1 MVKLKIFLLII
12 SFLDIIS
19 QKEFN
24 KKIRDLLQFG
34 INDDCNPKRFISINR
49 LNLYLLYSQSIKYFT
64 SFNRSIDKDAFQ
76 CWDSIFNYMVD
87 DYNYTNLY
95 FYSGHK
101 LPDIGDPVSC
111 LNDNYTYLLALLTYD
126 IYDNSTKIEDKISYF
141 TSKNKSNLGICL
153 WEECNNYLS
162 QNLINNIDEVFKNNI
177 KKIYNIKDL
186 KINWNHRKIKDEKN
200 RTSVCMKLFI
210 SLLIIYMIAFIV
222 LKILVKYS
230 SIKKKVF
237 EGKMRKREKKDYL
250 KMEESNIIKEEE
262 NEDDKNE
269 EEEEEEKEELE
280 EKDKI
285 DKKKSK
291 KKRTNSRSK
300 SKSNDDENKNDEED
314 ENEDEEEEYDEDNDD
329 ESKISNDSLF
339 KKDIEQ
345 SKIRYIENNLN
356 KMAKNKTAQIDFDDP
371 NDVSNSK
378 KNALINSV
386 KKRKKL
392 SNFIITMYNFNQS
405 FLKLIRVKTLT
416 GIKNKIYSNKGL
428 EMITG
433 LRTFCLVL
441 ITLNICFRLFV
452 ESPAMRQL
460 NFTFIQSFLFGSI
473 KFSSFGM
480 YYWVYLDGLVYTFK
494 LMHFVKNDKSFG
506 NFVKFMYNLL
516 PKIFI
521 FLFIFYGVYFL
532 QRDVG
537 RMEVSSM
544 VFEQYVENEYNY
556 KCLSNPLYLLF
567 PFFNPISYGKTK
579 LVNNYFNNCYQF
591 SYLIINEF
599 YCILIFFAMF
609 YYLYK
614 YKSKKLDIIVSLA
627 VLANIL
633 IMNFIPYF
641 YEGVKDEKYYL
652 LKYVLGETFSLRY
665 PHNMFNIFFIGVFT
679 GLIYYYNSFS
689 VNDINSFLAEDYLP
703 FQYLYNLMQLLFKS
717 NWLIKTFLIIF
728 NLGFIIVDCLI
739 YYILQK
745 KYKDQQILYEFT
757 GLLKIFYL
765 YEIPI
770 VIMCTSVLLIFLLM
784 AEDKYQVK
792 SFLGSRI
799 FYIMEKISFSY
810 VCLIQILCLLF
821 LSSSNTHGEI
831 WTFVFFFNIMFF
843 EFFLGI
849 IVSFVFTLAF
859 ELPVKIVANIL
870 RGKEM
875 NEKKLKEL

>member
-1 MVKLKIFLLII
+1 MVKLKIIILII

-24 KKIRDLLQFG
+24 KKIRELLQFG

-49 LNLYLLYSQSIKYFT
+49 LNLYLLYSESIKYFT
-64 SFNRSIDKDAFQ
+64 PFNKTIDKDAFQ
-76 CWDSIFNYMVD
+76 CWDSIFNNMVD

-101 LPDIGDPVSC
+101 LTDIGDPVSC
-111 LNDNYTYLLALLTYD
+111 LNENYTYLLALLTYD
-126 IYDNSTKIEDKISYF
+126 VYENSSKIEDKISYF

-153 WEECNNYLS
+153 WEDCNNYLS

-177 KKIYNIKDL
+177 KKLYNIKDL

-200 RTSVCMKLFI
+200 KISVCMKLFI

-222 LKILVKYS
+222 VKILVKYS
-230 SIKKKVF
+230 SIKKKIF

-250 KMEESNIIKEEE
+250 KMEESNVIKEEE
-262 NEDDKNE
+262 NEDDINE

-291 KKRTNSRSK
+291 KKVSK
-300 SKSNDDENKNDEED
+300 SKSNSDGKNEEEE

-345 SKIRYIENNLN
+345 SKIRYIESNLN

-371 NDVSNSK
+371 NDNSNNK
-378 KNALINSV
+378 KNSLINSV
-386 KKRKKL
+386 KKKKKL
-392 SNFIITMYNFNQS
+392 PNFIITMYNFNQS
-405 FLKLIRVKTLT
+405 FLKLIQVKTLT
-416 GIKNKIYSNKGL
+416 GFKNKIYSNKGL

-460 NFTFIQSFLFGSI
+460 NFLFIESFLFGSI

-494 LMHFVKNDKSFG
+494 LMHFVRNDKSFG
-506 NFVKFMYNLL
+506 NLVKFMINLL

-532 QRDVG
+532 QSDIG
-537 RMEVSSM
+537 KMEISSM

-591 SYLIINEF
+591 AYVVINEL
-599 YCILIFFAMF
+599 YCIILFITIFYFC
-609 YYLYK
+609 YK
-614 YKSKKLDIIVSLA
+614 YKSKIFDLIISIM
-627 VLANIL
+627 VLINIL
-633 IMNFIPYF
+633 IMNLLPYF
-641 YEGVKDEKYYL
+641 IEKVKDEKYYL
-652 LKYVLGETFSLRY
+652 LKYVMGETFSLRY
-665 PHNMFNIFFIGVFT
+665 PHTMFNIFFLGIFS
-679 GLIYYYNSFS
+679 GLIYYYHYFS
-689 VNDINSFLAEDYLP
+689 VKDLNSFLNEDYLP
-703 FQYLYNLMQLLFKS
+703 FQFLSNLMQFLFKFS
-717 NWLIKTFLIIF
+717 WIVKLILVLIS
-728 NLGFIIVDCLI
+728 LGIIILDSLT
-739 YYILQK
+739 YYIVQNNGSDK
-745 KYKDQQILYEFT
+745 RILYNFS
-757 GLLKIFYL
+757 GFLKFCYL
-765 YEIPI
+765 YETPI
-770 VIMCTSVLLIFLLM
+770 IIFCGSVLLIFLLF
-784 AEDKYQVK
+784 AEDKFQIK
-792 SFLGSRI
+792 AFLGSRI
-799 FYIMEKISFSY
+799 FYIMEKVSFSY
-810 VCLIQILCLLF
+810 ICLIQMVSLIF
-821 LSSSNTHGEI
+821 FSSSNYHGES
-831 WTFVFFFNIMFF
+831 WTFLFFYYITC
-843 EFFLGI
+843 FLFPAGLFC
-849 IVSFVFTLAF
+849 SFLFTLVF
-859 ELPVKIVANIL
+859 ELPAKILANNL
-870 RGKEM
+870 RGKDM
-875 NEKKLKEL
+875 KRKKLN

>member
-1 MVKLKIFLLII
+1 MVKLKIIILII

-34 INDDCNPKRFISINR
+34 INDDCNPKRFISINK

-64 SFNRSIDKDAFQ
+64 SFNKSIDKDAYL

-101 LPDIGDPVSC
+101 LADIGDPVSC

-126 IYDNSTKIEDKISYF
+126 IFENSTKIEYKISFF

-153 WEECNNYLS
+153 WEECNNYIS
-162 QNLINNIDEVFKNNI
+162 QNLINNIDESFKNNI

-186 KINWNHRKIKDEKN
+186 KIIWNHPKIKDENSKL
-200 RTSVCMKLFI
+200 SVCMKLFS

-222 LKILVKYS
+222 VKILVKYS
-230 SIKKKVF
+230 SIKKKAF
-237 EGKMRKREKKDYL
+237 EGKMLKRERKDYL

-262 NEDDKNE
+262 NEDDLN

-280 EKDKI
+280 DKDDND
-285 DKKKSK
+285 DKKRN
-291 KKRTNSRSK
+291 KKRPNTNF
-300 SKSNDDENKNDEED
+300 DENKRDEEE
-314 ENEDEEEEYDEDNDD
+314 ENEDEDEEYDDDNDD

-339 KKDIEQ
+339 KKDLEQ
-345 SKIRYIENNLN
+345 TKIKYIESNLN
-356 KMAKNKTAQIDFDDP
+356 KISKNKTGEVDFEDDTTDQKD
-371 NDVSNSK
+371 NK
-378 KNALINSV
+378 KNTLINAV
-386 KKRKKL
+386 RKRKKL
-392 SNFIITMYNFNQS
+392 SKFIITMYNFNQS
-405 FLKLIRVKTLT
+405 FLKFIRVKTLT
-416 GIKNKIYSNKGL
+416 GFKNKIYSNKGL

-441 ITLNICFRLFV
+441 ITLNVCFRLFV
-452 ESPAMRQL
+452 ESPAIRQL
-460 NFTFIQSFLFGSI
+460 NFTFLQSFFFGSI

-494 LMHFVKNDKSFG
+494 LMHFVKKDKSFG
-506 NFVKFMYNLL
+506 NFVKFMINLL

-521 FLFIFYGVYFL
+521 FLFIFYGMYFL
-532 QRDVG
+532 QRDIG
-537 RMEVSSM
+537 RIEISSM
-544 VFEQYVENEYNY
+544 VFEQYVDNEYNY

-567 PFFNPISYGKTK
+567 PFFNPVSYDKTK

-614 YKSKKLDIIVSLA
+614 YKSKKLDIIVSLG

-641 YEGVKDEKYYL
+641 YEGIKDEQYYL

-665 PHNMFNIFFIGVFT
+665 PHNMFNIFFLGVFS

-689 VNDINSFLAEDYLP
+689 VNDIHSFLAEDYLP
-703 FQYLYNLMQLLFKS
+703 FQYLSTFMRLLFKS
-717 NWLIKTFLIIF
+717 NWVIKTFLIVF
-728 NLGFIIVDCLI
+728 NLGVIIIDCLI
-739 YYILQK
+739 YYILQTK
-745 KYKDQQILYEFT
+745 HKNQQILFKFT
-757 GLLKIFYL
+757 GVLKIFYL
-765 YEIPI
+765 YETPI
-770 VIMCTSVLLIFLLM
+770 IILCTSVLLIILLM

-799 FYIMEKISFSY
+799 FHTTEKISFSY
-810 VCLIQILCLLF
+810 ICMIQILCLLF
-821 LSSSNTHGEI
+821 LCGSKHNIYNHLGELL
-831 WTFVFFFNIMFF
+831 WN
-843 EFFLGI
+843 
-849 IVSFVFTLAF
+849 
-859 ELPVKIVANIL
+859 
-870 RGKEM
+870 RGGFCR
-875 NEKKLKEL
+875 